1 MQTIAILGIRGTTD
15 RETDGRWDRRL
26 RRCTATLRSR
36 SSTAFIRR
44 TLVILAGIGI
54 YLIAQI
60 AALLFLVRL
69 VDVWFG

>member
-1 MQTIAILGIRGTTD
+1 
-15 RETDGRWDRRL
+15 
-26 RRCTATLRSR
+26 
-36 SSTAFIRR
+36 
-44 TLVILAGIGI
+44 VILAGIGI